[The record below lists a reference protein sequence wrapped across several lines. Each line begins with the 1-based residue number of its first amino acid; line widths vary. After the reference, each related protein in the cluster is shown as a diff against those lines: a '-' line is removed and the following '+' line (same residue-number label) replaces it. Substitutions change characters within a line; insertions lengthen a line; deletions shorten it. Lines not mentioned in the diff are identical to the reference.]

1 VHGAGAHHHTI
12 SVPTLLARRSPAI
25 GSLVCARLGDQ
36 ELWELVNNT
45 NELQNFHIHQT
56 KICRARLPPGFADKD
71 ATRDPAIIATSHV
84 PEFGTIAGVKDVD
97 VWHDTLPVPP

>member
-1 VHGAGAHHHTI
+1 MHHHTI

-25 GSLVCARLGDQ
+25 GSLVCARLGNQ

-56 KICRARLPPGFADKD
+56 KICLARLPPGFADKD
-71 ATRDPAIIATSHV
+71 ATRDPATIATSHV
-84 PEFGTIAGVKDVD
+84 PEFGTIAVKDVD